1 MMAYGLIGDRD
12 YTSIPLQPGNR
23 ILLLGLTGLL
33 VVGNFV
39 AAVCEGAEIT
49 EEEKKKG
56 VYEVKQDGYV
66 EKIDPNVDY
75 KDRLPRILPRE
86 PAESMKAFRI
96 IPGFRL
102 EQVAAEPLVRD
113 SVDIA
118 FDENG
123 RLYVVE
129 LTTYAENNSAQFSSE
144 NARVSLLED
153 TDNDGKFDKSTIFA
167 DQLMC
172 PTGVTCFD
180 GGIFLAAAPD
190 ILYCKDTD
198 GDGKADVRE
207 VVLTGFG
214 FGANSL
220 PNSLRWGLDSR
231 IHAMSSTS
239 GGLIKAV
246 RWEGGG
252 EGRKAEPVQT
262 RGRDFS
268 FHPRTGELQLE
279 SGGAQFGMSFD
290 EWGRKFSCSNS
301 APIYMMMYDDRYI
314 ARNPYYAAP
323 SPRISIW
330 KDGSKVFR
338 VSPVEPWRALRTELR
353 IKGTFTGPIEGGGT
367 PAGYFTGVCGTT
379 IYTGNALPKDV
390 YGNAFVCEGSSNI
403 VHRMRLEPNG
413 VGFTAHRVE
422 EKREFL
428 ASEEIWFRPIQF
440 AHAPDGTIYM
450 ADMYRE
456 TYEHPG
462 AIPPSAKKH
471 IDLSTGNDRGRI
483 YRLVPEDFKQPAP
496 VRLGEMPVAQL
507 VPLLGHPNS
516 WHRRTASRLLYER
529 QDRKAIEPL
538 KKLAAESS
546 SPLGRMHAMY
556 ALDGQEALTDDVV
569 LARLEDQHPRVREHA
584 VRLAERLLAAS
595 PAVREK
601 LYAMTDDED
610 LRVRYQLGF
619 TLGEISGA
627 RATAAL
633 AEVAKRD
640 VGDSWVRV
648 AVLSSS
654 FGRPGKLYALLA
666 ADAEWRGTDGGRA
679 FLEQFAEQAGLQN
692 QSDQIA
698 EVLKSLDGFGQEEK
712 QLGQSVVRGLS
723 KGLSKAGSPLL
734 ADLSSGGG
742 SRAGELL
749 TEMVEKSKTAAGDPK
764 QPVDERVAAVRSL
777 GLAPFDDAVDI
788 LTDLLDSLQPP
799 EIQTAAIQALSQFQD
814 DEVSEIIV
822 EGWPGFTPKVRGEA
836 AEALFARP
844 VRLSALLAAIENQ
857 VIKPSQLDPARIQF
871 LLSHADQTIR
881 DEASRLLSSAK
892 LSPRKE
898 VVEGWRDVLDMKGE
912 KVRGKAVFKRE
923 CSKCHLLEG
932 VGVELGLPLNTIGN
946 RGAETILLSV
956 LDPNREVNPSYLNY
970 IVVTTRG
977 LQISG
982 MITSE
987 TATSVTLKRA
997 EGETDTV
1004 LRANIDEL
1012 ISTGLS
1018 IMPEGQEKA
1027 MTKQEMADV
1036 IAYLMSIE

>member
-1 MMAYGLIGDRD
+1 MAGRLTNEHDH
-12 YTSIPLQPGNR
+12 TSIPLRLNNR
-23 ILLLGLTGLL
+23 TFTLGLTGLVVIGTL
-33 VVGNFV
+33 VT
-39 AAVCEGAEIT
+39 AVSRGAEIT
-49 EEEKKKG
+49 EEEKKRG

-86 PAESMKAFRI
+86 PAESMKAFHI

-129 LTTYAENNSAQFSSE
+129 LTTYAENNSAQFSSK

-153 TDNDGKFDKSTIFA
+153 TDNDGKFDKSTIFV
-167 DQLMC
+167 DDLMC

-220 PNSLRWGLDSR
+220 PNSLRWGLDNR
-231 IHAMSSTS
+231 IHAMASTS
-239 GGLIKAV
+239 GGEIKAV
-246 RWEGGG
+246 RWERGG
-252 EGRKAEPVQT
+252 EGREAKPVQS
-262 RGRDFS
+262 RGRDYS
-268 FHPRTGELQLE
+268 FHPRTGELRLE

-301 APIYMMMYDDRYI
+301 APIYMMMYEDRYI
-314 ARNPYYAAP
+314 ARNPYFAAP
-323 SPRISIW
+323 SPRITIW
-330 KDGSKVFR
+330 KDGRTVYR
-338 VSPVEPWRALRTELR
+338 ISPVEPWRILRTELR
-353 IKGTFTGPIEGGGT
+353 VKGTFTGPIEGGGT

-379 IYTGNALPKDV
+379 IYTGSALPKEA

-403 VHRMRLEPNG
+403 VHRMQLKPDG
-413 VGFTAHRVE
+413 VGFAAHRIE
-422 EKREFL
+422 QKREFL

-440 AHAPDGTIYM
+440 THAPDGTLYM

-483 YRLVPEDFKQPAP
+483 YRIVPEGFKQPAP
-496 VRLGEMPVAQL
+496 VRLGEMSVVQL
-507 VPLLGHPNS
+507 VPLLAHPNS

-538 KKLAAESS
+538 KKLAADST

-556 ALDGQEALTDDVV
+556 ALAGQDALTDEVV
-569 LARLEDQHPRVREHA
+569 LVGLGDQHPRVREHA
-584 VRLAERLLAAS
+584 VRLAETLLAES
-595 PAVREK
+595 PIVREK
-601 LYAMTDDED
+601 LYAMAGDED

-619 TLGEISGA
+619 SLGEISGA
-627 RATAAL
+627 KATSAL

-640 VGDSWVRV
+640 VGDRWVQV
-648 AVLSSS
+648 AVLSSCY
-654 FGRPGKLYALLA
+654 GRSGKLYSLLA
-666 ADAEWRGTDGGRA
+666 ADAEWRGTGSGRA
-679 FLEQFAEQAGLQN
+679 FLEQLAEQTGLQN

-698 EVLKSLDGFGQEEK
+698 EILKSLEGFGQEEK
-712 QLGQSVVRGLS
+712 RLAQGVVRGLS
-723 KGLSKAGSPLL
+723 KGLAKAGSPLL
-734 ADLSSGGG
+734 TDLSSGGG

-749 TEMVEKSKTAAGDPK
+749 TDMVEQSKKTAGDSNG
-764 QPVDERVAAVRSL
+764 PVNQRVAAIRSL
-777 GLAPFDDAVDI
+777 SLASFDDVVDI
-788 LTDLLDSLQPP
+788 LADLLDSRQPQ
-799 EIQTAAIQALSQFQD
+799 EVQTAAIQALSQFQD
-814 DEVSEIIV
+814 EEVSEIIV
-822 EGWPGFTPKVRGEA
+822 DGWPGFTPKVRGEA

-844 VRLSALLAAIENQ
+844 ARLSVLLAAIADQ

-881 DEASRLLSSAK
+881 DEASRLLGGAK
-892 LSPRKE
+892 LAPRKE
-898 VVEGWRDVLDMKGE
+898 VVEAWHDVLDMKGI
-912 KVRGKAVFKRE
+912 VDRGKAVFKRE
-923 CSKCHLLEG
+923 CSKCHLLDG

-956 LDPNREVNPSYLNY
+956 LDPNREVNPAYLNY
-970 IVVTTRG
+970 IVVTNRG